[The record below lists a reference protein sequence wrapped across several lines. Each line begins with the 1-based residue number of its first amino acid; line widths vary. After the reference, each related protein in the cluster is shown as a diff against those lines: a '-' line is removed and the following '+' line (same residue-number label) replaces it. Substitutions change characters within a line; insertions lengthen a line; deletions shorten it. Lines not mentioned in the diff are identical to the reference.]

1 MSNFSPVS
9 TVSASPTN
17 DVTPPAPI
25 AAPTIPIIN
34 KDVKP
39 QVNKPASK
47 PRKRVN
53 TAEKRSQH
61 NAIERARRETL
72 NGKFLSLAKLL
83 PSLAASRRPSKS
95 AIVNGSIAHLTHQRN
110 QRLLAAK
117 MLKQM
122 SAERDE
128 LLNEVN
134 EWRKV
139 NGYAPKEISNK
150 WTNEMEEINAVE
162 KETFGSFASMGG
174 DDNDD
179 DDVAQNE
186 SFDALS
192 ASNGSFSSVN
202 GLITPRSSTDLDLSL
217 AQSLYNGNVAE
228 QRAMSASGS
237 VPPTATVNG
246 VNWSTE
252 FAFNLGQV
260 QSQRIGTSF
269 TSSSGL
275 SDLRQV
281 SSPGQVVVTPG
292 SEHNVYT
299 HTPSPASSHSFA
311 SSEPSSIGHAAVGA
325 ASAAPNGWTPQ
336 QFSLLQQ
343 QALQH
348 NAQLRAHQQAQQ
360 QMQQSQTQQPFNPI
374 LGNSFNAMFGQ
385 LSEGQGALLGNLQQS
400 QEQTDRFTHQML
412 ASMFPQGSATGQTA
426 MAHSQPSLED
436 LQNAVRAGM
445 GMGMMGGWD
454 HASPLAFAQAHGL
467 ALGQSQSPS
476 AVEGF

>member
-9 TVSASPTN
+9 AVSSSPTN
-17 DVTPPAPI
+17 GISPPAPI
-25 AAPTIPIIN
+25 AAPTIPTIT
-34 KDVKP
+34 KDTKP
-39 QVNKPASK
+39 QLNKPASK

-72 NGKFLSLAKLL
+72 NGKFLSLARLL

-95 AIVNGSIAHLTHQRN
+95 AIVNGSIAHLTRSRN

-117 MLKQM
+117 MLNQM

-134 EWRKV
+134 EWRKMS
-139 NGYAPKEISNK
+139 GYAPKEISNK
-150 WTNEMEEINAVE
+150 WTNEIEEINAVE

-179 DDVAQNE
+179 DDATQNE
-186 SFDALS
+186 SFDAIS
-192 ASNGSFSSVN
+192 VSNGSFASVN
-202 GLITPRSSTDLDLSL
+202 GLITPRSSTDLELSL
-217 AQSLYNGNVAE
+217 AQNLYNGNVVD
-228 QRAMSASGS
+228 QRAISAPSS
-237 VPPTATVNG
+237 VPATATVNG

-252 FAFNLGQV
+252 FAFNLGQGQAQASG
-260 QSQRIGTSF
+260 QSFAG
-269 TSSSGL
+269 GL
-275 SDLRQV
+275 PEARQE
-281 SSPGQVVVTPG
+281 SSPGQVVVTPS
-292 SEHNVYT
+292 SEPNMYT
-299 HTPSPASSHSFA
+299 HTPSPGSSHSIA
-311 SSEPSSIGHAAVGA
+311 SEPASIAQSTVGTA
-325 ASAAPNGWTPQ
+325 TSAPNGWTAQ

-348 NAQLRAHQQAQQ
+348 NIQLRAHQQAHQQ
-360 QMQQSQTQQPFNPI
+360 VQQTQAQVSQPFNPI

-385 LSEGQGALLGNLQQS
+385 LVEGQSALLGNLQQS

-412 ASMFPQGSATGQTA
+412 ASIFPRGGANGQA
-426 MAHSQPSLED
+426 ALAHSQPSLED

-445 GMGMMGGWD
+445 GMGMMGGWN
-454 HASPLAFAQAHGL
+454 HASPLAYQQGRGLAHG
-467 ALGQSQSPS
+467 QTQSPS